1 MRFAYK
7 LFFLDIGGAAE
18 PKVGY
23 LRTELCYQHAV
34 DVNRL
39 LV

>member
-1 MRFAYK
+1 M
-7 LFFLDIGGAAE
+7 FFLDIGGAVDV
-18 PKVGY
+18 KVVY